1 MLTEDEIYCNEQM
14 DLKHSETGKISK
26 IILFIFTIS
35 WGPPSQP
42 RKLKKNTSTR
52 PACHSLL
59 DFGWFSQV
67 MAARLFVIFEA
78 IFASFSVGGA

>member
-35 WGPPSQP
+35 WAPPSQP
-42 RKLKKNTSTR
+42 RKLKIT
-52 PACHSLL
+52 LL
-59 DFGWFSQV
+59 
-67 MAARLFVIFEA
+67 RVIPTMTCWVE
-78 IFASFSVGGA
+78 VVR